1 MSDTQHKCQDWLS
14 AIKCGETSTLQFKQT
29 FAGQKALASE
39 LIAFANSKGGTLLV
53 GIEDKTGEIVGLTY
67 DEIQTISR
75 EVGNTANEQVRPTLY
90 LQTEVL
96 QLEGKNILAIHINE
110 GLSKPYKDLNN
121 NIWVKQGADKRRITE
136 NSEILRLF
144 SASRI
149 YNPDE
154 APVAGTSLA
163 DLEDRKIDHYLQKLY
178 GKGRNDFDVPYSK
191 LMSNLRIA
199 DKNGMLTL
207 AGLLYFG
214 SYPQQ
219 FKPAFN
225 IKAVAFYG
233 NEMGGTEYR
242 DSKDMEGTIPELFEQ
257 AMRFLD
263 MNLHHVQAGQS
274 FNSLGQLE
282 ISKIALEEILQ
293 NALCHREYI
302 KQAPIRLLIF
312 DNRIE
317 IISPGALPDGL
328 TIEDIKLGNT
338 AQRNTLIAIFC
349 TRTMLYRGLG
359 TGIIRAMK
367 EEAHIEFINDEAGN
381 QFTTI
386 IRRYRTGKVESRIE
400 GKGETD
406 ISRDSVTD
414 KTDIRDALTD
424 KNAEAA
430 DKSIRLTDMLT
441 DMLTDID
448 RDKLEELSNY
458 LLSYGRIDNAAATK
472 FLQCSSSTTKRILRL
487 LSQKELLI
495 AQGNNKGRVYILD
508 INKING

>member
-1 MSDTQHKCQDWLS
+1 MNDPQYKCKDWLTV
-14 AIKCGETSTLQFKQT
+14 IKCGETSTLQFKQA
-29 FAGQKALASE
+29 FAGQKPLASE

-53 GIEDKTGEIVGLTY
+53 GIEDKTGKIVGLTY
-67 DEIQTISR
+67 DEIQIISR

-110 GLSKPYKDLNN
+110 GILKPYKDLNN

-144 SASRI
+144 STSRI

-154 APVAGTSLA
+154 APVADTSLA
-163 DLEDRKIDHYLQKLY
+163 DLEDRKIDHYLQKVY

-214 SYPQQ
+214 RYPQQ

-233 NEMGGTEYR
+233 NEMSGTEYR
-242 DSKDMEGTIPELFEQ
+242 DSKDLEGTIPELFEQ

-263 MNLHHVQAGQS
+263 INLHHVQAGQS

-367 EEAHIEFINDEAGN
+367 EETHIEFINDEAGN
-381 QFTTI
+381 QFITI
-386 IRRYRTGKVESRIE
+386 IRRNKMN
-400 GKGETD
+400 KGE
-406 ISRDSVTD
+406 SENVVTD
-414 KTDIRDALTD
+414 KRDVLTD
-424 KNAEAA
+424 KNIQVT
-430 DKSIRLTDMLT
+430 DKNIKLTDMLV
-441 DMLTDID
+441 DILTDIN
-448 RDKLEELSNY
+448 REKLEELSNY
-458 LLSYGRIDNAAATK
+458 LISHGRIDNATATR

-495 AQGNNKGRVYILD
+495 AQGNNKGRIYILD
-508 INKING
+508 INRVNG

>member
-1 MSDTQHKCQDWLS
+1 MNDPQYKCKDWL
-14 AIKCGETSTLQFKQT
+14 AVVKCGETSTLQFKQA
-29 FAGQKALASE
+29 FAGQKPLAAE

-53 GIEDKTGEIVGLTY
+53 GIEDKTGKIVGLTY
-67 DEIQTISR
+67 DEIQIISR

-96 QLEGKNILAIHINE
+96 QLEGKNILAIHVNE
-110 GLSKPYKDLNN
+110 GILKPYKDLNN

-144 SASRI
+144 STSRI

-154 APVAGTSLA
+154 APVADTSLA
-163 DLEDRKIDHYLQKLY
+163 DLEDRKIDHYLQKVY

-214 SYPQQ
+214 RYPQQ

-233 NEMGGTEYR
+233 NEMSGTEYR
-242 DSKDMEGTIPELFEQ
+242 DSKDLEGTIPELFEQ

-263 MNLHHVQAGQS
+263 INLHHVQAGQS
-274 FNSLGQLE
+274 FNSLGRLE

-367 EEAHIEFINDEAGN
+367 EETHIEFINDEAGN
-381 QFTTI
+381 QFITI
-386 IRRYRTGKVESRIE
+386 IRRNKMN
-400 GKGETD
+400 KGENENV
-406 ISRDSVTD
+406 VTD
-414 KTDIRDALTD
+414 KRDVLTD
-424 KNAEAA
+424 KNIQVT
-430 DKSIRLTDMLT
+430 DKSIKLTNMLV
-441 DMLTDID
+441 DILTDIN
-448 RDKLEELSNY
+448 REKLEELSNY
-458 LLSYGRIDNAAATK
+458 LISHGRIDNATATR

-495 AQGNNKGRVYILD
+495 AQGNNKGRIYILD
-508 INKING
+508 INRVNG

>member
-1 MSDTQHKCQDWLS
+1 MNDPQYKCKDWLTV
-14 AIKCGETSTLQFKQT
+14 IKCGETSTLQFKQA
-29 FAGQKALASE
+29 FAGQKPLASE

-53 GIEDKTGEIVGLTY
+53 GIEDKTGKIVGLTY
-67 DEIQTISR
+67 DEIQIISR

-96 QLEGKNILAIHINE
+96 QLEGKNILAIHVNE
-110 GLSKPYKDLNN
+110 GILKPYKDLNN

-144 SASRI
+144 STSRI

-154 APVAGTSLA
+154 APVADTSLA
-163 DLEDRKIDHYLQKLY
+163 DLEDRKIDHYLQKVY

-214 SYPQQ
+214 RYPQQ

-233 NEMGGTEYR
+233 NEMSGTEYR
-242 DSKDMEGTIPELFEQ
+242 DSKDLEGTIPELFEQ

-263 MNLHHVQAGQS
+263 INLHHVQAGQS

-367 EEAHIEFINDEAGN
+367 EETHIEFINDEAGN
-381 QFTTI
+381 QFITI
-386 IRRYRTGKVESRIE
+386 IRRNKMN
-400 GKGETD
+400 KGE
-406 ISRDSVTD
+406 SENVVTD
-414 KTDIRDALTD
+414 KRDVLTD
-424 KNAEAA
+424 KNIQVT
-430 DKSIRLTDMLT
+430 DKNIKLTDMLV
-441 DMLTDID
+441 DILTDIN
-448 RDKLEELSNY
+448 REKLEELSNY
-458 LLSYGRIDNAAATK
+458 LISHGRIDNATATR

-495 AQGNNKGRVYILD
+495 AQGNNKGRIYILD
-508 INKING
+508 INRVNG

>member
-1 MSDTQHKCQDWLS
+1 MNDPQYKCKDWLTV
-14 AIKCGETSTLQFKQT
+14 IKCGETSTLQFKQA
-29 FAGQKALASE
+29 FAGQKPLASE

-53 GIEDKTGEIVGLTY
+53 GIEDKTGKIVGLTY
-67 DEIQTISR
+67 DEIQIISR

-110 GLSKPYKDLNN
+110 GILKPYKDLNN

-144 SASRI
+144 STSRI

-154 APVAGTSLA
+154 ASVADTSLA
-163 DLEDRKIDHYLQKLY
+163 DLEDRKIDHYLQKVY

-214 SYPQQ
+214 RYPQQ

-233 NEMGGTEYR
+233 NEMSGTEYR
-242 DSKDMEGTIPELFEQ
+242 DSKDLEGTIPELFEQ

-263 MNLHHVQAGQS
+263 INLHHVQAGQS

-367 EEAHIEFINDEAGN
+367 EETHIEFINDEAGN
-381 QFTTI
+381 QFITI
-386 IRRYRTGKVESRIE
+386 IRRNKMN
-400 GKGETD
+400 KGE
-406 ISRDSVTD
+406 SENVVTD
-414 KTDIRDALTD
+414 KRDVLTD
-424 KNAEAA
+424 KNIQVT
-430 DKSIRLTDMLT
+430 DKNIKLTDMLV
-441 DMLTDID
+441 DILTDIN
-448 RDKLEELSNY
+448 REKLEELSNY
-458 LLSYGRIDNAAATK
+458 LISHGRIDNATATR

-495 AQGNNKGRVYILD
+495 AQGNNKGRIYILD
-508 INKING
+508 INRVNG